1 MDELKNLKDIKPPIE
16 ISDYSLWIL
25 VAIILLAF
33 TLFVIIA
40 YILKK
45 KFRKKRHFFKSDL
58 ELARECIKSID
69 YSNPKSVTYR
79 FIEDVSKF
87 VEPNRAQ
94 EYKSILKDLDD
105 YKYKKEVPQMSK
117 ALQARIKNFIKGIR
131 WRV

>member
-33 TLFVIIA
+33 TFFVIIA

-45 KFRKKRHFFKSDL
+45 KFRKKRYFFKSDL
-58 ELARECIKSID
+58 ELARERIKSID
-69 YSNPKSVTYR
+69 YSNPKSVTYI

-87 VEPNRAQ
+87 VKPNRAQ
-94 EYKSILKDLDD
+94 EYNSILKDLDD
-105 YKYKKEVPQMSK
+105 YKYKKEVPQISK